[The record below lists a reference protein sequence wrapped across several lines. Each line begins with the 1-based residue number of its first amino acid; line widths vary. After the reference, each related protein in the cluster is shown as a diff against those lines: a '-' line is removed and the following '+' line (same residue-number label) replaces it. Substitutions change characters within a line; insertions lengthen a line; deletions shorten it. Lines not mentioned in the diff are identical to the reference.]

1 MLIKGGAF
9 YLRIMLDSENNE
21 NSENSENSVFCLAAH
36 TLDHVPVTVIVL
48 VFLFFIKEIPR
59 REPAQKVPVHI
70 TCTGTN
76 YFRLKESKKIKQ
88 IRHRI

>member
-76 YFRLKESKKIKQ
+76 YLD
-88 IRHRI
+88 